1 MNLPMIQDEKGRVC
15 GQRDNDGVKEGI
27 KQIIRRAC
35 GAMETRQ
42 TTNLKIA
49 GSTPARLVFLIKV
62 IRSMEAEVKGSGTH
76 RHVCTSRTRIRVWHR
91 EYEYGDISCDSDS
104 DS

>member
-1 MNLPMIQDEKGRVC
+1 MNLPMIEKEKGSLCR
-15 GQRDNDGVKEGI
+15 QRDNDGVKEGI
-27 KQIIRRAC
+27 KYRIRRAC

-62 IRSMEAEVKGSGTH
+62 IRSMGPEVK
-76 RHVCTSRTRIRVWHR
+76 
-91 EYEYGDISCDSDS
+91 
-104 DS
+104 

>member
-1 MNLPMIQDEKGRVC
+1 MNLPMISIEKGSLG
-15 GQRDNDGVKEGI
+15 GQSGQVRVKESIGH
-27 KQIIRRAC
+27 IIGRAC

-62 IRSMEAEVKGSGTH
+62 KGG
-76 RHVCTSRTRIRVWHR
+76 RR
-91 EYEYGDISCDSDS
+91 E
-104 DS
+104 

>member
-1 MNLPMIQDEKGRVC
+1 MVVSGKGIEET
-15 GQRDNDGVKEGI
+15 VKHRI
-27 KQIIRRAC
+27 VRAC

-62 IRSMEAEVKGSGTH
+62 IRSMGPEVK
-76 RHVCTSRTRIRVWHR
+76 
-91 EYEYGDISCDSDS
+91 
-104 DS
+104 

>member
-1 MNLPMIQDEKGRVC
+1 MNLPMIRIEKGNLG
-15 GQRDNDGVKEGI
+15 GQSGQVRVKESIGH
-27 KQIIRRAC
+27 IIGRAC

-62 IRSMEAEVKGSGTH
+62 KGG
-76 RHVCTSRTRIRVWHR
+76 RR
-91 EYEYGDISCDSDS
+91 E
-104 DS
+104 

>member
-1 MNLPMIQDEKGRVC
+1 MVVSGKGIEETDKHRIV
-15 GQRDNDGVKEGI
+15 
-27 KQIIRRAC
+27 RAC

-62 IRSMEAEVKGSGTH
+62 KGS
-76 RHVCTSRTRIRVWHR
+76 RR
-91 EYEYGDISCDSDS
+91 ERRKV
-104 DS
+104 

>member
-1 MNLPMIQDEKGRVC
+1 MNLPMIRIEKGSLG
-15 GQRDNDGVKEGI
+15 GQSGQVRVKESIGH
-27 KQIIRRAC
+27 IIGRAC

-62 IRSMEAEVKGSGTH
+62 KGG
-76 RHVCTSRTRIRVWHR
+76 RR
-91 EYEYGDISCDSDS
+91 E
-104 DS
+104 

>member
-1 MNLPMIQDEKGRVC
+1 MR
-15 GQRDNDGVKEGI
+15 VKEEE
-27 KQIIRRAC
+27 KYRIRRAC

-62 IRSMEAEVKGSGTH
+62 NRYLSKKEGGT
-76 RHVCTSRTRIRVWHR
+76 TA
-91 EYEYGDISCDSDS
+91 
-104 DS
+104 

>member
-1 MNLPMIQDEKGRVC
+1 MR
-15 GQRDNDGVKEGI
+15 VKE
-27 KQIIRRAC
+27 QRRYRIRRAC

-62 IRSMEAEVKGSGTH
+62 IRSKGRSKREGGQQ
-76 RHVCTSRTRIRVWHR
+76 HVCTSGTVISVWHR
-91 EYEYGDISCDSDS
+91 EYEHSDIMTDGYGKNKILQKVDYLTFPSV
-104 DS
+104 

>member
-1 MNLPMIQDEKGRVC
+1 MNLPMISNEKGSLG
-15 GQRDNDGVKEGI
+15 GQSGQVRVKESIGH
-27 KQIIRRAC
+27 IIGRAC

-62 IRSMEAEVKGSGTH
+62 KGG
-76 RHVCTSRTRIRVWHR
+76 RR
-91 EYEYGDISCDSDS
+91 E
-104 DS
+104 

>member
-1 MNLPMIQDEKGRVC
+1 MNLPMIRIEKGSLG
-15 GQRDNDGVKEGI
+15 GQSGQVRVKESIGH
-27 KQIIRRAC
+27 IIGRAC

-62 IRSMEAEVKGSGTH
+62 KGS
-76 RHVCTSRTRIRVWHR
+76 RR
-91 EYEYGDISCDSDS
+91 ERRKV
-104 DS
+104 

>member
-1 MNLPMIQDEKGRVC
+1 MR
-15 GQRDNDGVKEGI
+15 VKEEE
-27 KQIIRRAC
+27 KYRIRRAC

-62 IRSMEAEVKGSGTH
+62 NRYLSKKEGGTTARQYHRRIGYGVRSGIDGMYVWMDGK
-76 RHVCTSRTRIRVWHR
+76 VCIDSLSVWV
-91 EYEYGDISCDSDS
+91 
-104 DS
+104 

>member
-1 MNLPMIQDEKGRVC
+1 MNLPMIEKEKGSLCRQRV
-15 GQRDNDGVKEGI
+15 NVGVKEGI
-27 KQIIRRAC
+27 KYRIRRAC

-62 IRSMEAEVKGSGTH
+62 IRSMGQK
-76 RHVCTSRTRIRVWHR
+76 
-91 EYEYGDISCDSDS
+91 
-104 DS
+104 

>member
-1 MNLPMIQDEKGRVC
+1 MR
-15 GQRDNDGVKEGI
+15 VKEEE
-27 KQIIRRAC
+27 KYRIRRAC

-62 IRSMEAEVKGSGTH
+62 NRYLSKKEGGTTARQYHRRIGYGVRSGIDGMD
-76 RHVCTSRTRIRVWHR
+76 VWMYVWMVLV
-91 EYEYGDISCDSDS
+91 E
-104 DS
+104 

>member
-1 MNLPMIQDEKGRVC
+1 MNLPMKGREKGSLSGGR
-15 GQRDNDGVKEGI
+15 GLLRVKERVKERVG
-27 KQIIRRAC
+27 RAC

-62 IRSMEAEVKGSGTH
+62 KGSRGE
-76 RHVCTSRTRIRVWHR
+76 RRKV
-91 EYEYGDISCDSDS
+91 
-104 DS
+104 

>member
-1 MNLPMIQDEKGRVC
+1 MNLPMIRTEKGSLGRAPTEV
-15 GQRDNDGVKEGI
+15 RVKERVGERV
-27 KQIIRRAC
+27 RRAC

-62 IRSMEAEVKGSGTH
+62 IRSMGPEVK
-76 RHVCTSRTRIRVWHR
+76 
-91 EYEYGDISCDSDS
+91 
-104 DS
+104 